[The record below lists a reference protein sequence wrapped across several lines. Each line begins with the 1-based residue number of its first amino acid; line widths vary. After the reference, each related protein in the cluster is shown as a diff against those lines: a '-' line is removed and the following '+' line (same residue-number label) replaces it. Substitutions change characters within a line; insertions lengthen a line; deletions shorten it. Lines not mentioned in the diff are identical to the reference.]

1 MDKIDIAILD
11 ELRKATRQ
19 EHLAYLL
26 SLSEA
31 EFEAVVEADLEDL
44 QDGMMEQEREG
55 R

>member
-1 MDKIDIAILD
+1 MNRYDNKVLD

-44 QDGMMEQEREG
+44 QDGMFEQEREG